1 MARLRTRPLLAAAAA
16 AAAATASAAAA
27 AASPPSG
34 SALSSRRHPAAFGI
48 PPGLAE
54 TAASSMSN
62 ALPAAAAAPA
72 ALQLQLQLQHGLSS
86 AALALSDASSSLPA
100 PPAALPAVP
109 DLLAG
114 YRQLL
119 LDRPL
124 PTKMA
129 TGALVA
135 LAADALAQTRVPDE
149 PYDRRRAASFMAFD
163 ACYRAL
169 QHWAYPPMV
178 AQLHGQYVGAA
189 LGAVPPLAAA
199 AAAAAE
205 AAGLGT
211 PSALN
216 AVLEQTMASQLV
228 IVPLIYYP
236 VFYSIT
242 GALQELTVE
251 ETMQR
256 ARDTFVPLMRRN
268 LLFWIPVQFVQFGFV
283 EESLQIPFVTACG
296 LVWNVILSVLAGS
309 AQPASPSSA
318 ASVASSSASAASAS
332 AASADRH
339 RHQHQRR
346 QQQQRQQQQPGGWVR
361 QGAEA
366 AGTERR
372 EGGRNRPGGG
382 GRNPGDGGGDGLGL
396 RRTARGGREGQDR
409 RRRRRRGGGGGGGG
423 GGEGVP
429 HARIGEVLKEH
440 A

>member
-1 MARLRTRPLLAAAAA
+1 MARLRTRPLLAAAAAAA

-34 SALSSRRHPAAFGI
+34 SALTSRRHPAAFGI

-54 TAASSMSN
+54 TAASSISN

-72 ALQLQLQLQHGLSS
+72 ALQLQLQLQLQHGLSS
-86 AALALSDASSSLPA
+86 AALALSDASSSFPA
-100 PPAALPAVP
+100 SPAALPAVP

-169 QHWAYPPMV
+169 QHWVYPPMV

-199 AAAAAE
+199 AASAAE

-211 PSALN
+211 PSALD

-242 GALQELTVE
+242 GALQELTIE
-251 ETMQR
+251 ETAQR

-296 LVWNVILSVLAGS
+296 LVWNVILSVLAGA

-318 ASVASSSASAASAS
+318 ASAASSSASAASAS
-332 AASADRH
+332 ASA
-339 RHQHQRR
+339 
-346 QQQQRQQQQPGGWVR
+346 
-361 QGAEA
+361 AAATATAAATTTAAAA
-366 AGTERR
+366 AG
-372 EGGRNRPGGG
+372 GMGPAGSGSS
-382 GRNPGDGGGDGLGL
+382 GDGAAG
-396 RRTARGGREGQDR
+396 RGSVPSK
-409 RRRRRRGGGGGGGG
+409 
-423 GGEGVP
+423 GGEGTLEMEVEMDSASGGP
-429 HARIGEVLKEH
+429 LAGEGRGRTAAAAAEAEEAEARESH
-440 A
+440 TRA

>member
-1 MARLRTRPLLAAAAA
+1 MARLRTRPLLAAAA

-72 ALQLQLQLQHGLSS
+72 ALQLQHGLSS

-199 AAAAAE
+199 AASVAE

-332 AASADRH
+332 AASAS
-339 RHQHQRR
+339 
-346 QQQQRQQQQPGGWVR
+346 
-361 QGAEA
+361 ASASASAAAATTTAAAA
-366 AGTERR
+366 AG
-372 EGGRNRPGGG
+372 GMGPAGSGSS
-382 GRNPGDGGGDGLGL
+382 GDGAAG
-396 RRTARGGREGQDR
+396 RGSEPSK
-409 RRRRRRGGGGGGGG
+409 
-423 GGEGVP
+423 GGEGTLEMEVEMDSASGGP
-429 HARIGEVLKEH
+429 LAGEGRGRTAAAAAEAEEAEARESH
-440 A
+440 TRA

>member
-1 MARLRTRPLLAAAAA
+1 
-16 AAAATASAAAA
+16 
-27 AASPPSG
+27 
-34 SALSSRRHPAAFGI
+34 
-48 PPGLAE
+48 
-54 TAASSMSN
+54 MSN

-332 AASADRH
+332 AASA
-339 RHQHQRR
+339 
-346 QQQQRQQQQPGGWVR
+346 
-361 QGAEA
+361 AASAATTAAAATTTAAAA
-366 AGTERR
+366 AG
-372 EGGRNRPGGG
+372 GMGPAGSGSS
-382 GRNPGDGGGDGLGL
+382 GDGAAG
-396 RRTARGGREGQDR
+396 RGSEPSK
-409 RRRRRRGGGGGGGG
+409 
-423 GGEGVP
+423 GGEGTLEMEVEMDSASGGP
-429 HARIGEVLKEH
+429 LAGEGRGRTAAAAAEAEEAEARESH
-440 A
+440 TRA

>member
-296 LVWNVILSVLAGS
+296 LVWNVILSVLAGA

-332 AASADRH
+332 AASAS
-339 RHQHQRR
+339 
-346 QQQQRQQQQPGGWVR
+346 
-361 QGAEA
+361 ASASASAAAATTAAAAA
-366 AGTERR
+366 AG
-372 EGGRNRPGGG
+372 GMGPAGSGSS
-382 GRNPGDGGGDGLGL
+382 GDGAAG
-396 RRTARGGREGQDR
+396 RGSEPSK
-409 RRRRRRGGGGGGGG
+409 
-423 GGEGVP
+423 GGEGTLEMEVEMDSASGGP
-429 HARIGEVLKEH
+429 LAGEGRGRTAAAAAAAEAEEEAEEAEARESH
-440 A
+440 TRA